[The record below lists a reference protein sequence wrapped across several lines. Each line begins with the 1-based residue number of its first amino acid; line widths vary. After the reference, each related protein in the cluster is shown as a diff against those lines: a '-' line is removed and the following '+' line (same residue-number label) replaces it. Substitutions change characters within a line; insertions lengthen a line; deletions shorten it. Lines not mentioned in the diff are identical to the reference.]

1 MKKRGFTLME
11 VIVAVGII
19 GVVAAIATPLLNNLI
34 PDREKIAVLKA
45 YKTICDINAEIQ
57 ENKAIWQNTPSNSI
71 DGWPHLA
78 DVNITYP
85 EAIIEQ
91 LDAVEGSRQASARGL
106 RFNTNDGHTWTVET
120 ESAGNNNYGTI
131 VVDLNDTKRNH
142 CTYNSNNCAKPGQFR
157 FLINAEDLNIKPGDP
172 LTAAY
177 LANSGKLNDKK
188 ADYRTAKADRKNYS
202 QYPEN

>member
-57 ENKAIWQNTPSNSI
+57 EDRAIWQNTPIANAG
-71 DGWPHLA
+71 GWRHLI
-78 DVNITYP
+78 NGNYP
-85 EAIIEQ
+85 EVVIEQ
-91 LDAVEGSRQASARGL
+91 FDIVNGSRQPSARGL
-106 RFNTNDGHTWTVET
+106 RFNTNDGHTWTVEDPDP
-120 ESAGNNNYGTI
+120 GYGTI
-131 VVDLNDTKRNH
+131 VVDLNDEKRNH
-142 CTYNSNNCAKPGQFR
+142 CTYNSNNCTKPGQFR
-157 FLINAEDLNIKPGDP
+157 FLINSEDLNIKPGDP

-188 ADYRTAKADRKNYS
+188 ADYKTAKADRKNYS
-202 QYPEN
+202 EYPGN

>member
-34 PDREKIAVLKA
+34 PDKEKIAVLKA

-57 ENKAIWQNTPSNSI
+57 EDKTIWQNTPRI
-71 DGWPHLA
+71 GA
-78 DVNITYP
+78 DSWEHFVNDNINYH
-85 EAIIEQ
+85 EVVRDK
-91 LDAVEGSRQASARGL
+91 LDIVPGSSRQTARGL
-106 RFNTNDGHTWTVET
+106 QFNTNDGHTWTISEVDQSLE
-120 ESAGNNNYGTI
+120 TI
-131 VVDLNDTKRNH
+131 VVDLNDEKRGN
-142 CTYNSNNCAKPGQFR
+142 CTYNRNACNRPGRFC
-157 FLINAEDLNIKPGDP
+157 FLINPNDLNIKPGDP

-188 ADYRTAKADRKNYS
+188 ADYRTAKNDNRSY
-202 QYPEN
+202 QDYPRN